1 MFLYLS
7 KLLPLFL
14 YPLGIACLL
23 LVVGLV
29 LLLWGK
35 KTRGATIAFAL
46 ALMIL
51 LVGGNSWAARS
62 LARSLEW
69 QNLPLNPVPNAEAIV
84 VLGGVTRT
92 STPPRPTA
100 EVTDGGDRLLYAAYL
115 YKQSKAPLV
124 ILSGGRIEWYGS
136 DSAEATDMATLIE
149 NMGVP
154 ESAIIE
160 EPNSRNTYENAI
172 NVRQILTQRG
182 IRQILLVTSAM
193 HMPRSLSIF
202 KRLGIAAIPAPTD
215 FQVSTQEF
223 QELVNSPEAKLLSL
237 LPDAS
242 SLFLVTQALKEYI
255 GIAIYWLRGWL

>member
-23 LVVGLV
+23 LVGGLV
-29 LLLWGK
+29 MLLWGK
-35 KTRGATIAFAL
+35 KPRGAAIAITL
-46 ALMIL
+46 ALVVL

-69 QNLPLNPVPNAEAIV
+69 QNLPLNPVPHADAIV
-84 VLGGVTRT
+84 VLGGLTRT
-92 STPPRPTA
+92 PTPPRPMA
-100 EVTDGGDRLLYAAYL
+100 EVNEAGDRLLYAAYL
-115 YKQSKAPLV
+115 YQQNKAPLM

-136 DSAEATDMATLIE
+136 DSAEATDMAALLKNI
-149 NMGVP
+149 GVP

-160 EPNSRNTYENAI
+160 EPNSRNTYENAV

-182 IRQILLVTSAM
+182 IRQVLLVTSAM

-215 FQVSTQEF
+215 FLVSTQEF
-223 QELVNSPEAKLLSL
+223 QELMNSPEARLLSL
-237 LPDAS
+237 LPEAV
-242 SLFLVTQALKEYI
+242 SLHLFTQALKEYI
-255 GIAIYWLRGWL
+255 GIVIYWLRGWL

>member
-1 MFLYLS
+1 MFLFLS

-14 YPLGIACLL
+14 YPLGIACVL

-35 KTRGATIAFAL
+35 KTRGAAIAIAL
-46 ALMIL
+46 ALIIL

-62 LARSLEW
+62 FAQSLEW
-69 QNLPLNPVPNAEAIV
+69 QHLPLNTVPTADAIV

-92 STPPRPTA
+92 STPPRPTV
-100 EVTDGGDRLLYAAYL
+100 EVTEGGDRLLYAAYL
-115 YKQSKAPLV
+115 YQQSKAPV
-124 ILSGGRIEWYGS
+124 IILSGGRIEWYGN
-136 DSAEATDMATLIE
+136 DSAEATDMSALLK

-154 ESAIIE
+154 ESAIVQ
-160 EPNSRNTYENAI
+160 EPNSRNTYENAV

-223 QELVNSPEAKLLSL
+223 QELASSPEAKLLSL

-242 SLFLVTQALKEYI
+242 SLFLFTQTLKEYI
-255 GIAIYWLRGWL
+255 GIVIYWLRGWL

>member
-29 LLLWGK
+29 MLLWNK
-35 KTRGATIAFAL
+35 KPRGAAIAIAL
-46 ALMIL
+46 SLVIL
-51 LVGGNSWAARS
+51 WVGGNSWAARS

-69 QNLPLNPVPNAEAIV
+69 QNLPLNPVPNADAIV
-84 VLGGVTRT
+84 VLGGATRT
-92 STPPRPTA
+92 PTPPRPTA
-100 EVTDGGDRLLYAAYL
+100 EVNESGDRLLYAAYL
-115 YKQSKAPLV
+115 YQQNKAPLV

-136 DSAEATDMATLIE
+136 DSAEATDMAALIE

-154 ESAIIE
+154 KSVVIQ
-160 EPNSRNTYENAI
+160 EPNSRNTYENAV

-182 IRQILLVTSAM
+182 IRQILLVTSAI

-223 QELVNSPEAKLLSL
+223 QELMNSPESRLLSL
-237 LPDAS
+237 LPDATNLH
-242 SLFLVTQALKEYI
+242 LFTQALKEYI
-255 GIAIYWLRGWL
+255 GIVIYWLRGWV